1 MKISKVAITNEKELP
16 GAKIVIKN
24 SKGEVFLKYTSTSKV
39 KEFYI
44 PVGDYTLTETVAPKG
59 YQTLKTEVKFRV
71 LSNGNIKLV
80 SADSNMY
87 KIVKSKEKDDTD
99 ADHLKIYNLLKK
111 ISVPNTGSVIAIST
125 IVGGLL
131 LIGGGSYVIYRKYKT
146 N

>member
-1 MKISKVAITNEKELP
+1 
-16 GAKIVIKN
+16 
-24 SKGEVFLKYTSTSKV
+24 
-39 KEFYI
+39 
-44 PVGDYTLTETVAPKG
+44 
-59 YQTLKTEVKFRV
+59 
-71 LSNGNIKLV
+71 
-80 SADSNMY
+80 MY

-99 ADHLKIYNLLKK
+99 ADHLKIYNQLKK